1 LEHIIAV
8 TAILENVLKIKSSR
22 STGGHIVIEEC
33 FFCTAGTYNVRS
45 VSIHE
50 LAKIIQKEPSMK
62 HFTL

>member
-33 FFCTAGTYNVRS
+33 FFCTAGTYIVMSLPKSYKRN
-45 VSIHE
+45 
-50 LAKIIQKEPSMK
+50 LQ
-62 HFTL
+62 